1 MSMPTARSGVPAGS
15 PARPLR
21 GLLTLFM
28 VGSALAATGCASSL
42 QSSDGLLSRITPY
55 KIEVVQGNVVTSEQ
69 AQAVRPG
76 MTRAQVRDILGSPLL
91 SSAFHADRWDYVFT
105 IRRPGT
111 APQQRRVL
119 ARFDGDRLVAL
130 DTGGDLPSEQAFV
143 ASIDTGR
150 APGRIPTLELTEA
163 QLAAL
168 PAARRPAAAG
178 TGAPAPAVAPPS
190 PRVFPP
196 LEPR

>member
-1 MSMPTARSGVPAGS
+1 MLLHTECPGPRAPSPTR
-15 PARPLR
+15 PARGPA
-21 GLLTLFM
+21 
-28 VGSALAATGCASSL
+28 VALALLAALATVGCASSL

-76 MTRAQVRDILGSPLL
+76 MSRAQVRDILGSPLL
-91 SSAFHADRWDYVFT
+91 TSAFHADRWDYVFT
-105 IRRPGT
+105 IRRQG
-111 APQQRRVL
+111 AAAQQRRVV
-119 ARFDGDRLVAL
+119 ARFEGDRLVAL
-130 DTGGDLPSEQAFV
+130 DTGGELPSEQAFV

-150 APGRIPTLELTEA
+150 APKRTPQLELTEA

-168 PAARRPAAAG
+168 PAPRRAPAADAAAAA
-178 TGAPAPAVAPPS
+178 TAPVPP
-190 PRVFPP
+190 RTFPP

>member
-1 MSMPTARSGVPAGS
+1 MSLNIESPGRS
-15 PARPLR
+15 ARPPAPRRRPVLP
-21 GLLTLFM
+21 
-28 VGSALAATGCASSL
+28 VALALLASLALTGCASSL

-105 IRRPGT
+105 IRRQG
-111 APQQRRVL
+111 AEPQQRRVL
-119 ARFDGDRLVAL
+119 ARFDGDRLIAL

-143 ASIDTGR
+143 ASID
-150 APGRIPTLELTEA
+150 PGRTSRRTPQLELTEA
-163 QLAAL
+163 QIAAL
-168 PAARRPAAAG
+168 PAPRRPATVTA
-178 TGAPAPAVAPPS
+178 APPAAT
-190 PRVFPP
+190 PAGRTFPP